1 MLGIALAAGAGA
13 LGVGFALRASIR
25 IDRLAPPDAA
35 LVEKE
40 LRSGDDAAVVQA
52 ILTAFGEAA
61 PAMVDA
67 LTTKA
72 AAATKEG
79 AAALDERLGDL
90 DRELSTG
97 RSVAA
102 AAARV
107 ALLSSGLGA
116 VLELLRDPSGGGIA
130 FALAAAAIGIA
141 SAAAIF
147 ELGRRQVRRST
158 ELRAVWDRLAGAAAA
173 RLGILVGAAS
183 PGPQGR
189 KARHTKLKR

>member
-1 MLGIALAAGAGA
+1 VLGIALAAGAGA

-67 LTTKA
+67 LTTKTPT
-72 AAATKEG
+72 ATKEC